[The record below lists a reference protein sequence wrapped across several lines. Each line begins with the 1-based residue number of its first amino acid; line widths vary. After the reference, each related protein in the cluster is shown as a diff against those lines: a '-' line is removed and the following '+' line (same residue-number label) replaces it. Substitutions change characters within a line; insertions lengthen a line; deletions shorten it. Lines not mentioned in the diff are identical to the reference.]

1 MSNTSHQPTTAT
13 RVTDPDSDPSRATS
27 YHVTKTSPPCQ
38 TKCRPHTQPP
48 PQTAAHRARQICL
61 IGMAEG
67 QRVVSS
73 PGSPSRSSQRGASPP
88 PRTWPARPT
97 GVLVIDCFSRALSTG
112 CAPDGCD
119 RDRGQ
124 RWLGVAVVDVRA
136 RALLPSR
143 LYHYSGTHCSSWQLD
158 AIPQERDCAQ
168 RLGCSRL
175 STMSRRR
182 WSTLKRASG
191 GVHFSADPRH
201 RAVNHSLPAAR
212 AVFSADY
219 QDQIC
224 AMNG

>member
-1 MSNTSHQPTTAT
+1 MHVKLHPVASVIAGVILFPWHQAADVMRGYDALVPAM
-13 RVTDPDSDPSRATS
+13 PDELTVQIGVISGPDGQPVV
-27 YHVTKTSPPCQ
+27 YLSPVWSGNPAEGHLLPRHENFAPCQ

-88 PRTWPARPT
+88 PRTWRARPT

-112 CAPDGCD
+112 APDGCD

-124 RWLGVAVVDVRA
+124 RWLGVAGVDVRA

-143 LYHYSGTHCSSWQLD
+143 LYHYSGTHCSS
-158 AIPQERDCAQ
+158 
-168 RLGCSRL
+168 
-175 STMSRRR
+175 
-182 WSTLKRASG
+182 
-191 GVHFSADPRH
+191 
-201 RAVNHSLPAAR
+201 
-212 AVFSADY
+212 
-219 QDQIC
+219 
-224 AMNG
+224 

>member
-1 MSNTSHQPTTAT
+1 MSAPHATTTPNRCAPRAPDMSDRNGGRPAS
-13 RVTDPDSDPSRATS
+13 RVEPRIAVAIQSAW
-27 YHVTKTSPPCQ
+27 C
-38 TKCRPHTQPP
+38 
-48 PQTAAHRARQICL
+48 
-61 IGMAEG
+61 
-67 QRVVSS
+67 
-73 PGSPSRSSQRGASPP
+73 PP
-88 PRTWPARPT
+88 PRTWRARPT

-212 AVFSADY
+212 VVFSADY

-224 AMNG
+224 AMNGVTSYTSAGRSGSSAWCTIAPRSTCTYPRGAESPP

>member
-1 MSNTSHQPTTAT
+1 MSAPHAT
-13 RVTDPDSDPSRATS
+13 
-27 YHVTKTSPPCQ
+27 
-38 TKCRPHTQPP
+38 